1 MDFKLLVLGLDD
13 VKGIVKLKL
22 FFYIFLMFLLENF
35 NLVCIN
41 NCDSIMKWSKFYLL
55 LFISGF
61 YYCMMYIW
69 LLIG

>member
-22 FFYIFLMFLLENF
+22 FFYIFLMFLLENL

-41 NCDSIMKWSKFYLL
+41 NCDNIMKWSKFYLL
-55 LFISGF
+55 LFIGGF

-69 LLIG
+69 LLIR

>member
-22 FFYIFLMFLLENF
+22 FFYMFLMFLLENL

>member
-22 FFYIFLMFLLENF
+22 FFYIFLMFLLENL

-41 NCDSIMKWSKFYLL
+41 NCDSIMKCSKFYLL

-61 YYCMMYIW
+61 YYCMMYI
-69 LLIG
+69 

>member
-22 FFYIFLMFLLENF
+22 FFYIFCMFLLENL

-41 NCDSIMKWSKFYLL
+41 NCDSIMK
-55 LFISGF
+55 
-61 YYCMMYIW
+61 
-69 LLIG
+69 

>member
-22 FFYIFLMFLLENF
+22 FFYIFLMFLLENL
-35 NLVCIN
+35 NSVCIN

>member
-22 FFYIFLMFLLENF
+22 FFYIFLMFLLENL

>member
-22 FFYIFLMFLLENF
+22 FFYIFCMFLLENL

-41 NCDSIMKWSKFYLL
+41 NCDSIMKWSIFYLL

-61 YYCMMYIW
+61 YYSMMYIW

>member
-22 FFYIFLMFLLENF
+22 FFYIFLMFLLENL

-69 LLIG
+69 LWIG